1 MIDGSPASTKIL
13 LPALM
18 RRMQCAPDVIV
29 SVEGKPV
36 KTDEDLKAAL
46 GGAVHGVVTLEIVSG
61 SQDHKVTSRIE
72 RIRVR

>member
-1 MIDGSPASTKIL
+1 MIDGSPASTKYFCQ
-13 LPALM
+13 PDAG
-18 RRMQCAPDVIV
+18 MQCPPDVIV

-46 GGAVHGVVTLEIVSG
+46 GSAVHGVVTLEIVSG
-61 SQDHKVTSRIE
+61 SQDHKATSRIE